1 MIRHGVSM
9 SKPRTRIAS
18 QLGIALAVILAV
30 VISGSTLFALRS
42 LDASNLV
49 IREEHMS
56 SEARLLA
63 DQLNT
68 FHSTLRDSTQ
78 RLSGLFEK
86 RFAAGLSLQAD
97 KPVTVAGTSTPG
109 LFLRDAA
116 LNNDFT
122 EVDEFRS
129 MTAGVATIFVRSG
142 DDFIRI
148 STSLSKQDGTRAIGT
163 VLDRKGAAYER
174 LIAGQSYVG
183 KAVLFDR
190 YYMTQYS
197 PVRDSSGKIIAALFV
212 GFDYTDAQKTQ
223 FDNLK
228 SFRIGSTGSLA
239 LLDEKGTWLV
249 PPAGVK
255 SLEGAAKSVAEL
267 ASKPGKAQ
275 FWDDGDDNYYSV
287 GQPFAGGPW
296 TVIASMP
303 RKEISEVTWHVGTQ
317 LAIGSLLAMLIA
329 VISAIWLLRSKL
341 RPLSEL
347 VRQADALGAGDLS
360 VRLNVTSNDEIG
372 QLSGS
377 FNKMSEALS
386 SMVSHIRT
394 AAQEVSTR
402 ANVLS
407 GLSGGA
413 FEGMEQQSGEITSMA
428 GAVEEFSATSMN
440 IADNMGNTERLAQE
454 NAQQTRI
461 GRTSME
467 EASSSLQQIA
477 TSLSSTAKVIDTLG
491 QRSQEIGSIV
501 GVITSIAD
509 QTNLLALNAA
519 IEAARA
525 GEQGRGFA
533 VVADEVRSLAS
544 RTREATDEI
553 SGMIASIQQETGN
566 AISTMQQGNTLM
578 QEGLSLN
585 AKVASALAQID
596 EQSRSA
602 GHQFAAIT
610 TATQEQSSTA
620 TMLSSNLQSIAMANS
635 EQRQVMS
642 NLAITAQ
649 ELNGLAT
656 ELRHEVDRFR

>member
-1 MIRHGVSM
+1 M

-122 EVDEFRS
+122 EVDDFRS

-228 SFRIGSTGSLA
+228 NFRIGSTGSLA

-255 SLEGAAKSVAEL
+255 SLDGAAKSVAEL

-317 LAIGSLLAMLIA
+317 LAIGSLLAMIIA

-386 SMVSHIRT
+386 SMVAHIRT

-402 ANVLS
+402 ANALS

-440 IADNMGNTERLAQE
+440 IADNMGNTERLAQD

>member
-1 MIRHGVSM
+1 M
-9 SKPRTRIAS
+9 SKPRTRIAT

-86 RFAAGLSLQAD
+86 RFAVGLTLQAD
-97 KPVTVAGTSTPG
+97 KPVTVAGTQTPG
-109 LFLRDAA
+109 LFLRDTA

-122 EVDEFRS
+122 DVDEFRRL
-129 MTAGVATIFVRSG
+129 TAGVATIFVRSG

-163 VLDRKGAAYER
+163 LLDRKAPAYER
-174 LIAGQSYVG
+174 LMSGQGYVG

-223 FDNLK
+223 FDDLK
-228 SFRIGSTGSLA
+228 NFRIGSTGSLA
-239 LLDEKGTWLV
+239 LLDDKGTWLV
-249 PPAGVK
+249 PPAGIQ
-255 SLEGAAKSVAEL
+255 SPENAAKAVADL

-275 FWDDGDDNYYSV
+275 FWNDGKEDIYSV

-303 RKEISEVTWHVGTQ
+303 GDEISTVTWDVGTQ

-347 VRQADALGAGDLS
+347 VRQADELGAGNLS
-360 VRLNVTSNDEIG
+360 VRLNITSNDEIG

-402 ANVLS
+402 AHALS
-407 GLSGGA
+407 GMSGGA
-413 FEGMEQQSGEITSMA
+413 YEGMEQQSGEITSMA

-461 GRTSME
+461 GRTSMD

-477 TSLSSTAKVIDTLG
+477 TSLSSTATVIDTLG

-544 RTREATDEI
+544 RTRKATDEI

-566 AISTMQQGNTLM
+566 AISTMQQGNVLM

-635 EQRQVMS
+635 EQREVVS
-642 NLAITAQ
+642 NLAITAE
-649 ELNGLAT
+649 ELNSLAG
-656 ELRHEVDRFR
+656 ELRKEVDRFR

>member
-1 MIRHGVSM
+1 M
-9 SKPRTRIAS
+9 SKPRARIAT

-42 LDASNLV
+42 LDSSNLV

-86 RFAAGLSLQAD
+86 RFSAGLRLQTD
-97 KPVTVAGTSTPG
+97 QSFTVAGTPTPG
-109 LFLRDAA
+109 LFLGDQA

-122 EVDEFRS
+122 EVDEFTRL
-129 MTAGVATIFVRSG
+129 TAGTATIFVRRG
-142 DDFIRI
+142 DDFVRI
-148 STSLSKQDGTRAIGT
+148 STSVKKQDGSRAIGT
-163 VLDRKGAAYER
+163 TLDHQSPAYSR
-174 LIAGQSYVG
+174 LMAGQEYVG
-183 KAVLFDR
+183 KTILFER
-190 YYMTQYS
+190 NAMTQYS
-197 PVRDSSGKIIAALFV
+197 PVRDASGNIIAALFV
-212 GFDYTDAQKTQ
+212 GFDYTDAQNTQ

-228 SFRIGSTGSLA
+228 KFRIGKTGSLA
-239 LLDEKGTWLV
+239 LLDDKGNWLV
-249 PPAGVK
+249 APAGVK
-255 SLEGAAKSVAEL
+255 SPADAAKAIAEVV
-267 ASKPGKAQ
+267 KQPGKGL
-275 FWDDGDDNYYSV
+275 FWKEDGQEFYSV
-287 GQPFAGGPW
+287 GQTFSGGPW
-296 TVIASMP
+296 TVISSMP
-303 RKEISEVTWHVGTQ
+303 YEEISAVTWNVGTK

-329 VISAIWLLRSKL
+329 VGSAIWLLRSKL

-347 VRQADALGAGDLS
+347 VMQADALGAGNLS
-360 VRLNVTSNDEIG
+360 VRSKVTSQDEIG
-372 QLSGS
+372 QLAGS
-377 FNKMSEALS
+377 FNKMGEALS
-386 SMVSHIRT
+386 SMVSQIRS

-402 ANVLS
+402 AHALS
-407 GLSGGA
+407 GMSGGA
-413 FEGMEQQSGEITSMA
+413 YEGMEQQSGEITSMA
-428 GAVEEFSATSMN
+428 GAVEEFSSTSMN

-477 TSLSSTAKVIDTLG
+477 SSLNSTATVIDTLG

-501 GVITSIAD
+501 GVITSIAE

-544 RTREATDEI
+544 RTRQATDEI

-566 AISTMQQGNTLM
+566 AISTMQQGNVLM
-578 QEGLSLN
+578 QEGLSRN
-585 AKVASALAQID
+585 AKVAAALAQID

-602 GHQFAAIT
+602 GLQFAAIT

-635 EQRQVMS
+635 EQREVVS
-642 NLAITAQ
+642 NLAITAE
-649 ELNGLAT
+649 ELNSLAAQ
-656 ELRHEVDRFR
+656 LRNEVDRFR